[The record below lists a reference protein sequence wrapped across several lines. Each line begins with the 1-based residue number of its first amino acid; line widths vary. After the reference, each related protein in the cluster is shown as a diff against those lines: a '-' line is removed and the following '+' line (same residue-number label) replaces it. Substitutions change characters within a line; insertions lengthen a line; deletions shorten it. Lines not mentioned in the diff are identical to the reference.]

1 MAQNP
6 VPNASFEGWT
16 GLEPD
21 HWHTSNSPG
30 GNNTNVT
37 RVEQG
42 YSGDFAI
49 KGEVIVWPNTPG
61 FPFIPLLESNT
72 QDLGFPVNQ
81 LFSELSLFC
90 KFHPVDSS
98 DVLTIFVSILD
109 SNGTVFGG
117 GSIDVSTL

>member
-1 MAQNP
+1 MKNNFWSTLSAFFFTTFCMAQNP

-61 FPFIPLLESNT
+61 FL
-72 QDLGFPVNQ
+72 
-81 LFSELSLFC
+81 LSLC
-90 KFHPVDSS
+90 WKAIPGSWLSS
-98 DVLTIFVSILD
+98 QSI
-109 SNGTVFGG
+109 VFGTFIVLQIPP
-117 GSIDVSTL
+117 SRFQRCVDNFR